1 MESRLRTLLALS
13 ASNGTPD
20 DVDMED
26 AVGQGQGEKEGN
38 GAARKEDASQLPPG
52 WRKLTERDGWRPAP
66 IGVYVSC
73 P

>member
-13 ASNGTPD
+13 ASNGTG
-20 DVDMED
+20 DVDMEE
-26 AVGQGQGEKEGN
+26 GGGSGEGEGN
-38 GAARKEDASQLPPG
+38 GAAQKEDASQLPPG
-52 WRKLTERDGWRPAP
+52 WRKLSERDGWRPAP